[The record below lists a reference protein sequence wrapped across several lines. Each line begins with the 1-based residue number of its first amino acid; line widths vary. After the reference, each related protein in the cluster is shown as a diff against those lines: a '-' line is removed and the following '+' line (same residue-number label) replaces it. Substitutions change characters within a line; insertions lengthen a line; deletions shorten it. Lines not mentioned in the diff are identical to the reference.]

1 MLTPILK
8 KQLTKHKRTLLGL
21 LLIVVLL
28 AILGVLNWN
37 DGAYPFSA
45 LHKKSKLE
53 NIYSFDRLP
62 TQADLQPSLPV
73 IESNKPSNSTTKLKQ
88 DTSTSLVSADPA
100 PLYKLWLQTNRCRD
114 IIALGADRAK
124 QNFLAELSGSPL
136 REVRIEAYEKL
147 KADCAK
153 RAATVSKDDPYK
165 LLKEAKE
172 MNEAPAIALE
182 LQRRILEGDRND
194 EIRPLIEALIQKA
207 ANTDAGLLLE
217 RLGFL
222 FSSLHDISVT
232 GATIA
237 SQDMPAFQ
245 AAWTFLACERGLD
258 CGVEATNTLDLCAY
272 RSICNSTSLVESYQ
286 QGLLTP
292 QEYEKALHYTAQL
305 RAIFIAKNFEQIK
318 FGLEP
323 AKFSLTR

>member
-1 MLTPILK
+1 MLTSILK
-8 KQLTKHKRTLLGL
+8 KQLTKRKRTLLGL
-21 LLIVVLL
+21 LVIVVLL

-37 DGAYPFSA
+37 DGSYPFSA
-45 LHKKSKLE
+45 FHKKSKLE

-62 TQADLQPSLPV
+62 TQADL
-73 IESNKPSNSTTKLKQ
+73 SNKPKLSNNSSTTTLKQ
-88 DTSTSLVSADPA
+88 SAPTSLVSGDSA
-100 PLYKLWLQTNRCRD
+100 PLYILWLQTNRCRD

-124 QNFLAELSGSPL
+124 QNFLAELGRSPL
-136 REVRIEAYEKL
+136 REVRIEAYDKL
-147 KADCAK
+147 KADCSK

-172 MNEAPAIALE
+172 MNEAPALALE

-207 ANTDAGLLLE
+207 ASANEGLLLE

-222 FSSLHDISVT
+222 FSSLHDISVA

-237 SQDMPAFQ
+237 SQDMLAFQ
-245 AAWTFLACERGLD
+245 AAWTFLACEGGLD
-258 CGVEATNTLDLCAY
+258 CGAEGLNTLDLCAY
-272 RSICNSTSLVESYQ
+272 RSICNSASLVESYQ

-292 QEYEKALHYTAQL
+292 QEYEKALHYAAQL

-323 AKFSLTR
+323 AKLSLIR